1 MDKIT
6 KLTNPLALYVKWA
19 KDALAAAHK
28 AFAKAPNSTNWDVLQ
43 RAAFTYQ
50 QVEWASRSASVDREK
65 LDFDLDNNPI
75 GIWQDVIC
83 RATVGTGVRD
93 SLRDFATN

>member
-1 MDKIT
+1 MT
-6 KLTNPLALYVKWA
+6 KQTAPLTFVLKWA

-43 RAAFTYQ
+43 RAAFTFQ

-65 LDFDLDNNPI
+65 LDFDLDNNLI
-75 GIWQDVIC
+75 GDWQDIIC